1 MPAAAPS
8 RTAAF
13 MELCD
18 SIVFAG
24 GRFQRYDD
32 ARVGLLTHGLNYGTG
47 CFEGIRGYWNAEKG
61 ELYLLQLRDHYERL
75 HASARILLMKLPH
88 TVDELVEI
96 TVELCARNRYE
107 QNIYIRPLM
116 YKAAE
121 DVGVRL
127 TGVPDAFAICALP
140 FDKYFDATLGLRCGV
155 SSWRRIDDTMAPARA
170 KITGAYINSALAKS
184 EAQLNGF
191 DEAILLSHDG
201 HVAEATAANLFLV
214 KNNLLF
220 TPDATQN
227 VLEGITRRTVLELA
241 QNELGLKI
249 VERALDRSEL
259 YIADEIFLSGSAAG
273 IAFVNSV
280 DHRPVGDGKLGP
292 VARRLCEYFERVTQ
306 GREPAY
312 RDHLTAVYAGR
323 GATVG

>member
-1 MPAAAPS
+1 MNLS
-8 RTAAF
+8 
-13 MELCD
+13 E

-24 GRFQRYDD
+24 GRFGRYDE

-47 CFEGIRGYWNAEKG
+47 CFEGIRGYWSVEDG
-61 ELYLLQLRDHYERL
+61 ELYLLQLREHYERL
-75 HASARILLMKLPH
+75 HSSARILLMKLPH
-88 TVDELVEI
+88 TVDELIAI
-96 TVELCARNRYE
+96 TVELCARNRFE
-107 QNIYIRPLM
+107 QNVYVRPLI

-127 TGVPDAFAICALP
+127 TGVHDAFAICALP
-140 FDKYFDATLGLRCGV
+140 FDKYFDATTGLRCCV

-184 EAQLNGF
+184 EAQMNGF

-201 HVAEATAANLFLV
+201 HVAEGSAANIFVV
-214 KNNLLF
+214 KNGVLF

-227 VLEGITRRTVLELA
+227 VLEGITRRTVLA
-241 QNELGLKI
+241 FAKDELGLTI

-259 YIADEIFLSGSAAG
+259 YVADEMFFSGSAAG

-280 DHRPVGDGKLGP
+280 DHRPVGDGKIGP
-292 VARRLCEYFERVTQ
+292 ITRRLSDLFERLTL
-306 GREPAY
+306 GRLPAY
-312 RDHLTAVYAGR
+312 LDYVTATYAGR
-323 GATVG
+323 AATIA